1 MSFPRQDRTLNR
13 EYAKVYFDKAYN
25 RLVYIGR
32 PADEE
37 FWDRQWAESI
47 DEKAIKRADPFVV
60 NWTARYLGKGSHILD
75 AGCGLANTVWGL
87 KEAGF
92 NAFGIDY
99 APKTVEIINRLAPDL
114 NVQRADVRQLPFP
127 DGHFDG
133 IWSLGVIEHFIEGY
147 RDILDETARVL
158 KPGGLVFVTVPSVSP
173 LRRVKVTL
181 GAYPEFDGDF
191 TDFYQFV
198 MSPRVVREAF
208 ADAGWK
214 YVGGASRGGFKGLK
228 DESGPLRPMLQSLYD
243 KKSKTARFMRAGLNR
258 LLAPVSFHTRLYI
271 FARG

>member
-1 MSFPRQDRTLNR
+1 MNR
-13 EYAKVYFDKAYN
+13 EHAKVYFDKAHN

-32 PADEE
+32 PADED

-60 NWTARYLGKGSHILD
+60 KWTAKYLTKGSLVID

-87 KEAGF
+87 KHAGF
-92 NAFGIDY
+92 NAFGVDY
-99 APKTVEIINRLAPDL
+99 APRTVETVNRLAPDL

-133 IWSLGVIEHFIEGY
+133 IWSLGVVEHFIDGY
-147 RDILDETARVL
+147 RDILDEMARVL
-158 KPGGLVFVTVPSVSP
+158 KPGGLAFVTVPSISP
-173 LRRVKVTL
+173 LRRLKIAL

-191 TDFYQFV
+191 TDSYQFI
-198 MSPRVVREAF
+198 MSPHVVRTTF

-214 YVGGASRGGFKGLK
+214 YVAGTSRGGFKGLK
-228 DESGPLRPMLQSLYD
+228 DESGPLRPVLQSLYD
-243 KKSKTARFMRAGLNR
+243 RKSRTARLTRAGLNR
-258 LLAPVSFHTRLYI
+258 LLAPASFHTRLYL
-271 FARG
+271 FGRG